1 MLSRVR
7 TASWITAIRES
18 MAFVA
23 GAISPI
29 LFLTYR
35 GRRFAIVS
43 VALATPSCNRHSSP
57 VYQAP
62 GTLAANAV
70 WPGATWDSIRD
81 PRTAGW
87 TRAGIDSVR
96 AVLSTKE
103 TTGFVAIVGGRT
115 LMTYGNIDTVT
126 YLASARK
133 SVLSMLFG
141 KYVRNGTVDLN
152 KSLADLGIDDIG
164 GITDLEKQATVK
176 DLITARSGVFHAA
189 SNAGSDAAPPRGSQK
204 HGTYFLYNN
213 WDFNAAG
220 AAFEI
225 MTKRDI
231 YDALESDLARPI
243 GMQDFDRAQ
252 QHKSGDSTQSR
263 FLAYHMYFS
272 TRDMARLG
280 YLMLR
285 QGNWNGRQLVPAD
298 WVVEST
304 RVFTP
309 VTELNPPEERSGP
322 YGYGYLW
329 WVWDGPQATGA
340 FEGAYDAQGAFGQY
354 IVVMPKLDLVIAH
367 KTRPD
372 LRDAQGNA
380 RGVWASDLQQIL
392 DVIVRTH
399 CGASCP

>member
-1 MLSRVR
+1 MFQETPMRTRDRVR
-7 TASWITAIRES
+7 RI
-18 MAFVA
+18 
-23 GAISPI
+23 
-29 LFLTYR
+29 
-35 GRRFAIVS
+35 AIVS
-43 VALATPSCNRHSSP
+43 LALATVACARATSSAN
-57 VYQAP
+57 QAHDA
-62 GTLAANAV
+62 LVANAV

-87 TRAGIDSVR
+87 TRAGLDSVR

-103 TTGFVAIVGGRT
+103 TLGFVAIVGGRE
-115 LMTYGNIDTVT
+115 LMTYGNLDTVT

-152 KSLADLGIDDIG
+152 RTVADLGIDDIG
-164 GITDLEKQATVK
+164 GLTDQEKQATVK

-189 SNAGSDAAPPRGSQK
+189 SNAGSDAAPPRGSKK

-225 MTKRDI
+225 MTKRNI

-243 GMQDFDRAQ
+243 GMEDFDRAQ
-252 QHKSGDSTQSR
+252 QLKSGDSTQSR
-263 FLAYHMYFS
+263 YLAYHMYLS

-285 QGNWNGRQLVPAD
+285 QGNWNGRQLIPAD

-309 VTELNPPEERSGP
+309 VSHLNPPENRRGP

-329 WVWDGPQATGA
+329 WVWDGPQAKGA
-340 FEGAYDAQGAFGQY
+340 FEGAYDAQGAYGQY
-354 IVVMPKLDLVIAH
+354 IIVMPKLDLVIAH
-367 KTRPD
+367 KTRRD
-372 LRDAQGNA
+372 LRDAHGNA
-380 RGVWASDLQQIL
+380 RGVWATDLAQIL
-392 DVIVRTH
+392 EVVVGTH
-399 CGASCP
+399 CGASC

>member
-1 MLSRVR
+1 MR
-7 TASWITAIRES
+7 T
-18 MAFVA
+18 VH
-23 GAISPI
+23 
-29 LFLTYR
+29 R
-35 GRRFAIVS
+35 GRRIATVYI
-43 VALATPSCNRHSSP
+43 ALATLSCARQSSP

-62 GTLAANAV
+62 GALVANAV

-81 PRTAGW
+81 PRIAGW
-87 TRAGIDSVR
+87 TRAGLDSVR

-103 TTGFVAIVGGRT
+103 TTGFVAIVGGRK

-126 YLASARK
+126 YIASARK

-152 KSLADLGIDDIG
+152 KSLADLGMDDIG
-164 GITDLEKQATVK
+164 GLTDQEKQATVK
-176 DLITARSGVFHAA
+176 DLITARSGVFHPA
-189 SNAGSDAAPPRGSQK
+189 SNEGSDPAPPRGSQK
-204 HGTYFLYNN
+204 HGTYMLYNN
-213 WDFNAAG
+213 WDFNALG

-243 GMQDFDRAQ
+243 GMQDFKRAQ
-252 QHKSGDSTQSR
+252 QRKTGDSTLSR
-263 FLAYHMYFS
+263 YLAYHMNFS

-285 QGNWNGRQLVPAD
+285 QGNWNGHQLVPAD

-304 RVFTP
+304 RAFTP
-309 VTELNPPEERSGP
+309 VAELNPPEERSGP

-329 WVWDGPQATGA
+329 WVWDGPHATGA
-340 FEGAYDAQGAFGQY
+340 FEGAYAAQGAFGQY
-354 IVVMPKLDLVIAH
+354 IIVMPKLDLVIAH

-372 LRDAQGNA
+372 LRDAQGNT
-380 RGVWASDLQQIL
+380 RGVWASDLAQIL
-392 DVIVRTH
+392 DAIVRTH
-399 CGASCP
+399 CGASCQ

>member
-1 MLSRVR
+1 MR
-7 TASWITAIRES
+7 TVHRARLI
-18 MAFVA
+18 
-23 GAISPI
+23 
-29 LFLTYR
+29 
-35 GRRFAIVS
+35 AIVS
-43 VALATPSCNRHSSP
+43 LVLATLSCARARFST
-57 VYQAP
+57 YQAHDA
-62 GTLAANAV
+62 LVANPV

-81 PRTAGW
+81 PRTVGW
-87 TRAGIDSVR
+87 TRAGLDSVR

-103 TTGFVAIVGGRT
+103 TLGFVAIVGGRK

-141 KYVRNGTVDLN
+141 KYVRNGTVDLS
-152 KSLADLGIDDIG
+152 KSLADLGIDDLG
-164 GITDLEKQATVK
+164 GLTDQEKQATVK

-189 SNAGSDAAPPRGSQK
+189 SNAGSAPAPPRGSQK

-213 WDFNAAG
+213 WDFNALG

-243 GMQDFDRAQ
+243 RMQDFDRAQ
-252 QHKSGDSTQSR
+252 QYKSGDSTQSR
-263 FLAYHMYFS
+263 WLAYHMYLS

-298 WVVEST
+298 WVIEST

-329 WVWDGPQATGA
+329 WVWDGPQAKGA

-354 IVVMPKLDLVIAH
+354 IIVMPKLDLVIAH

-372 LRDAQGNA
+372 LRDAQGNT
-380 RGVWASDLQQIL
+380 RGVWASDLVQIL
-392 DVIVRTH
+392 DVLVRTH
-399 CGASCP
+399 CGASCR